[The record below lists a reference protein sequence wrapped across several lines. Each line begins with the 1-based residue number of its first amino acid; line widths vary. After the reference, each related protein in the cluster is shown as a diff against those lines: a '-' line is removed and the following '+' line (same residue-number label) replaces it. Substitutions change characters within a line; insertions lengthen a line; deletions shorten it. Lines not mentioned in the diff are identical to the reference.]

1 MRKHTRRKVW
11 SLVDPIAHAMAG
23 ACITDTTSL
32 NKLRMRELAA
42 IESFRIGRATPDD
55 WHALADMLNIM
66 ETMCDQGIGPEALEA
81 CKDAQDALKRAHE
94 RHMATGRLGL
104 TGPALENLREAFRFH
119 DVQRTAIPRSDYER
133 AIKRTADKIKSNHPS
148 VTVCH

>member
-11 SLVDPIAHAMAG
+11 SLVDPISHAMAG
-23 ACITDTTSL
+23 ACITDADSL

-42 IESFRIGRATPDD
+42 IESFRTGRATQHD

-66 ETMCDQGIGPEALEA
+66 ETLCNSGIGPEAAQA
-81 CKDAQDALKRAHE
+81 CKDAQEALKRAHE
-94 RHMATGRLGL
+94 RHTATGRLVL
-104 TGPALENLREAFRFH
+104 TGPALEQLREAFRYH
-119 DVQRTAIPRSDYER
+119 DAQRTAIHRSDYER
-133 AIKRTADKIKSNHPS
+133 AIKRTADKITSGHPS